1 MFAQCEIGVIE
12 DPVSWGWLITWRSNL
27 AKGQIKRHNK
37 MLSFTVWVSFM
48 VQCGQGLLHLVRQ
61 YSSSWGINHFLSF
74 FLSFLQIFHLL
85 LTNNVSIPVILWQ
98 SGLRNLYLLSNKALH
113 ITPASSFKHAPAL
126 CFGYTRRCL
135 QKALPRDLYMA
146 TAVSKPWRSS
156 PP

>member
-1 MFAQCEIGVIE
+1 MSKLYG
-12 DPVSWGWLITWRSNL
+12 
-27 AKGQIKRHNK
+27 
-37 MLSFTVWVSFM
+37 TVWTRAAAPSQAVFK
-48 VQCGQGLLHLVRQ
+48 LLGHKP
-61 YSSSWGINHFLSF
+61 LSF

-135 QKALPRDLYMA
+135 QKALPRDLYVA
-146 TAVSKPWRSS
+146 TAVSKP
-156 PP
+156 